1 MKDSEVKELLTRQV
15 MEPVRFYESIETMKA
30 LGVQRFIEVGPG
42 KVLSGFI
49 KKIDKEASFT
59 NVEDLTSFKALVTEE
74 A

>member
-1 MKDSEVKELLTRQV
+1 MKDSEIKELLTRQV

-30 LGVQRFIEVGPG
+30 LGVNRFIEVGPG

-49 KKIDKEASFT
+49 KKIDKEANFT
-59 NVEDLTSFKALVTEE
+59 NVEDLNSFKTLVAEE

>member
-1 MKDSEVKELLTRQV
+1 
-15 MEPVRFYESIETMKA
+15 MKA

-59 NVEDLTSFKALVTEE
+59 NVEDLNSFKALVTEE

>member
-1 MKDSEVKELLTRQV
+1 

-30 LGVQRFIEVGPG
+30 LGVNRFIEVGPG

-49 KKIDKEASFT
+49 KKIDKEANFT
-59 NVEDLTSFKALVTEE
+59 NVEDLNSFKTLVAEE

>member
-49 KKIDKEASFT
+49 KKIDKEANFT
-59 NVEDLTSFKALVTEE
+59 NVEDLNSFKALVAEE